1 MAPPTP
7 PSPSTARARLP
18 VDERR
23 QQLLRLGVELFSRRP
38 YEDVSVDEIADAAGI
53 SRGLLYH
60 YFPGKREF
68 YVEVVRTAVDELS
81 TLIEPD
87 GGESETD
94 QLDRSLRA
102 YLHHVARRRQG
113 YLAVLQGGISGD
125 VEVQELIDRLR
136 GRVVELVLGGLD
148 IDEPSPL
155 LRASL
160 RAWVGYLEGLAL
172 ARVAEDDA
180 VDIDELVDLAE
191 RTLVANLR
199 ATAPD
204 RVERLR

>member
-1 MAPPTP
+1 MNET
-7 PSPSTARARLP
+7 TRARLP

-23 QQLLRLGVELFSRRP
+23 EQLLRLGVELFSRRP
-38 YEDVSVDEIADAAGI
+38 YEDVSIDEIAETAGI

-60 YFPGKREF
+60 YFPGKRDF
-68 YVEVVRTAVDELS
+68 YVEVVRTAVDELLI
-81 TLIEPD
+81 LIEPD
-87 GGESETD
+87 QGAEPDVS

-125 VEVQELIDRLR
+125 PEVQRLIDQLR
-136 GRVVELVLGGLD
+136 DRVVELILEGLEVD
-148 IDEPSPL
+148 DPSPA
-155 LRASL
+155 LRAGL

-172 ARVAEDDA
+172 ARVANGDD
-180 VDIDELVDLAE
+180 VDLDLLVDLAR
-191 RTLVANLR
+191 RTLLANLE

-204 RVERLR
+204 RLSRFI

>member
-1 MAPPTP
+1 MSE
-7 PSPSTARARLP
+7 SPARARLP

-38 YEDVSVDEIADAAGI
+38 YEDISVDEIAEAAGI

-60 YFPGKREF
+60 YFPGKRDF

-81 TLIEPD
+81 TLIEPED
-87 GGESETD
+87 DSEPEVRR
-94 QLDRSLRA
+94 LERSLRA

-125 VEVQELIDRLR
+125 AEVQELIDGLR
-136 GRVVELVLGGLD
+136 SRVIELILQGLEV
-148 IDEPSPL
+148 DEPSPP
-155 LRASL
+155 LRTAL

-172 ARVAEDDA
+172 ARVADEEE
-180 VDIDELVDLAE
+180 VDIELLVDLAE
-191 RTLVANLR
+191 RTLLANLQ

-204 RVERLR
+204 RVTRLT